1 VLACLGPSL
10 NSLEPSS
17 PPPSP
22 SPNIL
27 GLLACCPQI
36 TTSNTPPSP
45 LFCKCVPKVHK
56 LFRST
61 LQELTT
67 HISLVA
73 NVINHFLHQWFF
85 YICEDDQN
93 RWLISL
99 KERWRCYFLQYR
111 SLLSMLIL
119 IMLLYLMKNTS
130 CFALYI
136 TSFVLFIFLK
146 WSWERAIWRYLTTY
160 MFIYIINNG
169 LHIEKRVVYEWPI

>member
-1 VLACLGPSL
+1 
-10 NSLEPSS
+10 
-17 PPPSP
+17 
-22 SPNIL
+22 
-27 GLLACCPQI
+27 
-36 TTSNTPPSP
+36 
-45 LFCKCVPKVHK
+45 
-56 LFRST
+56 
-61 LQELTT
+61 
-67 HISLVA
+67 VA

-136 TSFVLFIFLK
+136 TSFVLFLFLK
-146 WSWERAIWRYLTTY
+146 WSWERTIWRYLTTY

-169 LHIEKRVVYEWPI
+169 LHIEKKELFMSDLSNNDSVFLVHIFFKMQMKREGKMTINVLHPFLAVTSKQIMEL